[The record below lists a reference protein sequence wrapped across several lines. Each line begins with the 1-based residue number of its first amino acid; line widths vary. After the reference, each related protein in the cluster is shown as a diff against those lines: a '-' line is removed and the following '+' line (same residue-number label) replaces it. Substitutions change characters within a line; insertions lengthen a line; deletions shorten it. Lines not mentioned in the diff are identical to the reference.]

1 MFIGQM
7 GCEALNFLLKRAI
20 KEERP
25 KREFPPHQ
33 THTYTSGGPLVR
45 RHVWT
50 ETSEE
55 FRGLVLELGQIA
67 KNNADDMMRETVM
80 NGKGYGMPSSHAQFL
95 TYFSL
100 SLTLFLLL
108 RHHPPSPPN
117 TTHKDE
123 RPYSHQPLNLAQKL
137 FLSLLTCILAASV
150 AVSRIYLNYHT
161 PMQVVVGCVAGAVS
175 AAAWFWVTE
184 WARREGWV
192 EWGYDCW
199 VGRMGRWRDLVV
211 EEDLP
216 EAGWRVWEE
225 RRRKR
230 REIGE
235 RKGR

>member
-1 MFIGQM
+1 MLG
-7 GCEALNFLLKRAI
+7 
-20 KEERP
+20 KE
-25 KREFPPHQ
+25 
-33 THTYTSGGPLVR
+33 R
-45 RHVWT
+45 RRLANVKARKT
-50 ETSEE
+50 E
-55 FRGLVLELGQIA
+55 
-67 KNNADDMMRETVM
+67 M

-108 RHHPPSPPN
+108 RHHPPPSL
-117 TTHKDE
+117 HKDE
-123 RPYSHQPLNLAQKL
+123 RPYSHQPLNLAHKL
-137 FLSLLTCILAASV
+137 FLSILTCMLAASV

-175 AAAWFWVTE
+175 AAAWFGVTE

-192 EWGYDCW
+192 EWGCDCW

-230 REIGE
+230 SESGE